1 MPGLEPSLEALGR
14 KGNGI
19 GRGDPNQIEAER
31 PSALDEGTLERLA
44 A

>member
-1 MPGLEPSLEALGR
+1 MPGLEPGREALGR

-19 GRGDPNQIEAER
+19 GSGDPHQIEAKR
-31 PSALDEGTLERLA
+31 PGALDEGTLERLA